1 MYQVSCDLL
10 DEQSEVRKLKLRQIK
25 AKKVFRLKCHETR
38 VRAGIFTNYQIIS
51 AVKTY

>member
-25 AKKVFRLKCHETR
+25 AKKVSDS
-38 VRAGIFTNYQIIS
+38 S
-51 AVKTY
+51 AMRREYERGYL